1 MWTPQT
7 RAAILFRWQVLMIL
21 SSQQMLA
28 TKYVSG
34 LNWREVE
41 SIPGTRNQ
49 NSAWVIFVSQV
60 GMTCQV
66 SEASLPPESY
76 CDEYY

>member
-1 MWTPQT
+1 
-7 RAAILFRWQVLMIL
+7 
-21 SSQQMLA
+21 MLA
-28 TKYVSG
+28 TKYFSG

-41 SIPGTRNQ
+41 SNPGTRNQ